1 MVPISKVLFVM
12 IFLAGLVGCA
22 SMNKSE
28 CLNADWYMI
37 GMEDGSQGQPV
48 SHIGKHR
55 KACAE
60 YNVTPDLMTYEA
72 GHAAGMEQFCTESK
86 GFRLGKKGGFYGG
99 VCPPEL
105 EEDFLIG
112 YDAGKKVHVASIEA
126 KQAANAA
133 RSNQAQLDKLKK
145 DIKAKE
151 ALLIS
156 SKTSEM
162 ARVELLKEIK
172 ADGKKVA
179 ELIARIPD
187 LESDKEEKQAAYEEI
202 KMMYQY

>member
-1 MVPISKVLFVM
+1 MP
-12 IFLAGLVGCA
+12 A
-22 SMNKSE
+22 
-28 CLNADWYMI
+28 
-37 GMEDGSQGQPV
+37 QPRALEIN
-48 SHIGKHR
+48 S
-55 KACAE
+55 AAE
-60 YNVTPDLMTYEA
+60 ATRSAPAV
-72 GHAAGMEQFCTESK
+72 
-86 GFRLGKKGGFYGG
+86 
-99 VCPPEL
+99 
-105 EEDFLIG
+105 
-112 YDAGKKVHVASIEA
+112 
-126 KQAANAA
+126 

-179 ELIARIPD
+179 ELEARIPD